1 LWHSFSIYN
10 GVLAVENCLAGFT
23 PRNAVSA
30 ARNAVGR
37 LREDAFISFLI
48 VIERSEV
55 SCDFSVGDLAC
66 RVIDEL
72 LNVVM
77 EHISLLFEV
86 I

>member
-1 LWHSFSIYN
+1 LWHSLSIYN
-10 GVLAVENCLAGFT
+10 GVLTVENCLSGFT

-37 LREDAFISFLI
+37 LGEDAFISFLI
-48 VIERSEV
+48 VIERSEI